1 MIFLRR
7 KVYACLSCTC
17 FAQVAVLDYVDPSP
31 QGTSWGLGGT
41 CVNVGCIPKKLFHQ
55 AGLLGESLSD
65 ARSLGWKIEETP
77 QHEWET
83 MVTSVQNYI
92 GSLNWGYKVQLRDSK
107 VTYLNAKGKFVGP
120 NTLAC
125 TDRKGKTTNIT
136 SRRFVIAVGGRPKY
150 PDVPGAKECCIT
162 SDDIFALPSAPGK
175 TLVVGASYIALECAG
190 FLHALGY
197 DTTVMVRSIFL
208 RGFDQEIAD
217 KIASHME
224 AHGVSMVRQCVPT
237 KFVKL
242 ASGEVEV
249 TYKNLDFDFEST
261 ATYQTVLLA
270 VGREPCTADLG
281 LDAAGVPTAPD
292 GKLDV
297 HHEQTAV
304 PHIYALGDVLR
315 SRQELTPV
323 AIKAGV
329 FLARRLYNGEQQFM
343 EYNEIPT
350 TVFTPLEYGCVGLS
364 EEDAIAKY
372 GADNIE
378 VYHSYFK
385 PLEWATNHEA
395 LPSGVPHREDNACFC
410 KLVCLLPDNERVLGL
425 HYLGPNAGEVTQGYA
440 VAIKLRATKADFE
453 RTVGIH
459 PTTAEE
465 FTTMRITKRS
475 GQSAQKSGC

>member
-1 MIFLRR
+1 MQKDLTFL
-7 KVYACLSCTC
+7 K
-17 FAQVAVLDYVDPSP
+17 
-31 QGTSWGLGGT
+31 
-41 CVNVGCIPKKLFHQ
+41 
-55 AGLLGESLSD
+55 
-65 ARSLGWKIEETP
+65 
-77 QHEWET
+77 
-83 MVTSVQNYI
+83 VTS
-92 GSLNWGYKVQLRDSK
+92 
-107 VTYLNAKGKFVGP
+107 A
-120 NTLAC
+120 
-125 TDRKGKTTNIT
+125 
-136 SRRFVIAVGGRPKY
+136 
-150 PDVPGAKECCIT
+150 ECLI
-162 SDDIFALPSAPGK
+162 
-175 TLVVGASYIALECAG
+175 
-190 FLHALGY
+190 
-197 DTTVMVRSIFL
+197 
-208 RGFDQEIAD
+208 
-217 KIASHME
+217 
-224 AHGVSMVRQCVPT
+224 
-237 KFVKL
+237 
-242 ASGEVEV
+242 
-249 TYKNLDFDFEST
+249 
-261 ATYQTVLLA
+261 
-270 VGREPCTADLG
+270 G